1 MDILIRLSLIPTEL
15 ISKPNEF
22 HNILYRLS
30 QNPRNTAISWIQ
42 EMIKIIWV
50 SFKMT

>member
-15 ISKPNEF
+15 SKPNEF
-22 HNILYRLS
+22 HNILYKSS

-42 EMIKIIWV
+42 EMIKIICV

>member
-1 MDILIRLSLIPTEL
+1 MDILIRLSFIPTEL
-15 ISKPNEF
+15 SKPNEI
-22 HNILYRLS
+22 HYILYRLS
-30 QNPRNTAISWIQ
+30 QKARNKAISWIQ